1 MAKDF
6 FRPMGST
13 GIRNGKWKTF
23 WLEWK
28 DIKSKSRLFRTI
40 RDREIYFVEM
50 PEQVTV
56 TRQIQFDVHVD
67 EVNPIYDEI
76 VKLLEKRS
84 IKKDI

>member
-6 FRPMGST
+6 FRLMGST

-56 TRQIQFDVHVD
+56 TRQIQFDVD

>member
-1 MAKDF
+1 M
-6 FRPMGST
+6 
-13 GIRNGKWKTF
+13 
-23 WLEWK
+23 
-28 DIKSKSRLFRTI
+28 FRTI

-56 TRQIQFDVHVD
+56 TRQIQFDVD

-84 IKKDI
+84 IKKDIQIKHFYLIFLGTDEI